1 MSQLQHSNQSTK
13 SFVPTY
19 KSSSRSSDMALN
31 KPVRTSTATA
41 RYYFELDVSQKH
53 ETTFTKVFH
62 TYIDAF
68 DYGVNLYETDEGR
81 TLLHAYIQQKLG
93 VCKIRFYEFL

>member
-1 MSQLQHSNQSTK
+1 MSQLEQSNQFSK

-19 KSSSRSSDMALN
+19 KSSSRHSDLVLN
-31 KPVRTSTATA
+31 KPSRTSTATA
-41 RYYFELDVSQKH
+41 RYYFELDVSQKY
-53 ETTFTKVFH
+53 EIPFTKVFH

-81 TLLHAYIQQKLG
+81 TLLQAYIQQKLG
-93 VCKIRFYEFL
+93 LCKIRFYNFL